1 MVTVWL
7 WRMSN
12 YPLDV
17 LHLLEVS
24 KNACWEISLLITC
37 SDQQEPPG
45 PSRSLLELLRV
56 KSTLEKGE
64 GVGCRARRKGLLPDQ
79 LNRAGVMASTWERRV

>member
-1 MVTVWL
+1 MVTVWF

-12 YPLDV
+12 YPFDV

-45 PSRSLLELLRV
+45 SSRSLLELLHV
-56 KSTLEKGE
+56 KSYLEGGGKAERDGKGSFQ
-64 GVGCRARRKGLLPDQ
+64 ARRTVPG
-79 LNRAGVMASTWERRV
+79 